1 MSDDPDEPVRVP
13 IEEAI
18 DLHWFPPAE
27 IVSVV
32 DEYLVEASR
41 AGFEVVRVIH
51 GRGKGFQRAAVQ
63 RLLTTHELVDAFW
76 DDTRSHLG
84 ATLVR
89 LKKPSPQD

>member
-1 MSDDPDEPVRVP
+1 MTEEDPVNVP
-13 IEEAI
+13 IEDAI
-18 DLHWFPPAE
+18 DLHWFPPAD

-32 DEYLVEASR
+32 EEYLFAAQR

-63 RLLTTHELVDAFW
+63 RLLGAHEAVEMFW

-84 ATLVR
+84 ATMVR
-89 LKKPSPQD
+89 LKKQPPRG